1 MDGVFFVSYFPIF
14 WTFISMNKAQAQ
26 AKIAVD
32 FNRALRGEYASVD
45 PNALPL
51 VEKILLDIG
60 LEFTQK
66 AKDNL
71 TKANAISSGQLF
83 DLSLPIVYANANGGY
98 TLEVGYPIGSK
109 ADKYYDFVNKG
120 VKGTKNRKKNNGT
133 PYSFKQGKKSIPV
146 KPIQDWLST
155 GRSKNIT
162 FKKYRK
168 LGVETKAIE
177 GKKSLAYAIARGIH
191 RDGLKATKYFDDAL
205 KILQSQDFIDA
216 LSVALEADIVI
227 QVNRIQKEK

>member
-1 MDGVFFVSYFPIF
+1 MK
-14 WTFISMNKAQAQ
+14 KAQAQ
-26 AKIAVD
+26 AIKDGFIASLGG
-32 FNRALRGEYASVD
+32 NYNKVD

-51 VEKILLDIG
+51 IERILFDIG

-71 TKANAISSGQLF
+71 TKANAIASGQLF
-83 DLSLPIVYANANGGY
+83 DLELPIVYQNANGGY

-120 VKGTKNRKKNNGT
+120 VKGTKNKKQNNGT

-146 KPIQDWLST
+146 KPIQDWLSLGKAKT
-155 GRSKNIT
+155 ISIKP
-162 FKKYRK
+162 YRK

-177 GKKSLAYAIARGIH
+177 GKKSLAFAIARGIH
-191 RDGLKATKYFDDAL
+191 RNGLRATKYFDDAL
-205 KILQSQDFIDA
+205 KILQNQDFIDA
-216 LSVALEADIVI
+216 LSVALEGDIII
-227 QVNRIQKEK
+227 QVNRVQKEK

>member
-1 MDGVFFVSYFPIF
+1 
-14 WTFISMNKAQAQ
+14 MNKAQAQ
-26 AKIAVD
+26 AKIAAD
-32 FNRALRGEYASVD
+32 FNRAMRGEYASVD

-51 VEKILLDIG
+51 IEKILYDVG

-71 TKANAISSGQLF
+71 TKANAISTGQLF
-83 DLSLPIVYANANGGY
+83 DLSLPIVYANSIGGY

-109 ADKYYDFVNKG
+109 QDKYYDFVNKG
-120 VKGTKNRKKNNGT
+120 VKGTKNKKKNDGT

-146 KPIQDWLST
+146 KPIQDWLNT

-162 FKKYRK
+162 YKKYRK
-168 LGVETKAIE
+168 LGTETKAIE

-205 KILQSQDFIDA
+205 KILQSQDFLDA
-216 LSVALEADIVI
+216 IAVALEGEVVI
-227 QVNRIQKEK
+227 SLNRIQKEK

>member
-1 MDGVFFVSYFPIF
+1 
-14 WTFISMNKAQAQ
+14 MNKAQAQ
-26 AKIAVD
+26 GLIAAD
-32 FNRALRGEYASVD
+32 FNRALRGEYNIVD

-51 VEKILLDIG
+51 IEKILYDIG

-66 AKDNL
+66 AKENL
-71 TKANAISSGQLF
+71 RKANAISTGTLF
-83 DLSLPIVYANANGGY
+83 DLELPVVYQNAQGGY

-109 ADKYYDFVNKG
+109 ADKYFDFVNKG
-120 VKGTKNRKKNNGT
+120 VKGTKNKKKNAGT

-168 LGVETKAIE
+168 LGTETKAIE
-177 GKKSLAYAIARGIH
+177 GKKSLAFAIARGIH

-205 KILQSQDFIDA
+205 KVFNSQDFIDSI
-216 LSVALEADIVI
+216 SVALQADIVI
-227 QVNRIQKEK
+227 QVNRVQKEK